1 MTLFFAAPSTYCY
14 LPPHNQHF
22 FYMRFLLLITFCS
35 MSLGMAQIRP
45 TPANEV
51 ALALKAKA
59 ALAEQSILK
68 NIPLKNIGPTIMSG
82 RVADLEVNPEDATEF
97 YVGYAAGGVWHT
109 TNNGTTFTPIMDNAP
124 SINVGDIGVHWP
136 SRTIW
141 VGTGENISSRS
152 SYAGIGMLK
161 TTDNGKTWEHM
172 GLADAHHFGRIL
184 VHPTNPNEVVVGV
197 TGHLYSPNEER
208 GMYKTTD
215 GGKTWKKTLFINNTT
230 GIIDVAHAPNN
241 FSVQYAAAWQKDRK
255 AWDFIGNGNA
265 SGIYKSTD
273 GGSSWNKIAGAESG
287 FPTGEGVGR
296 IGFAVYDENTVY
308 AVHDNQY
315 RRPKSESKTNETDG
329 LTARDFTNMTVSEF
343 QELKNETL
351 SSFLKANRFPKK
363 YTAERLKD
371 MITKKEVQPK
381 DVARFLGLEDN
392 AASPKTPVIGAE
404 VYRSDDGGK
413 TWTKQNEGYIDNL
426 FYSYG
431 YVFAQVRVNATN
443 KDKIYLLGVPIIKS
457 SDGGRTYTSIQ
468 KENVH
473 VDHHSL
479 WVNPKRP
486 GHLINGNDGGLNMS
500 YDDGDSWTKQNSES
514 LGTFFAVNI
523 DHQEPYHVYGGL
535 QDNGVWMGPHDAPV
549 DVEWQQTGHHPW
561 KEIAGGDGMQIQI
574 DRRNPNIVYTG
585 SQFGYYSR
593 LDLEK
598 ETRTFIKPVHS
609 LGEDPYRFNWESPI
623 LLSSHNQDILYFG
636 TNKFMRSMDQGDTW
650 QAISPDLTSGG
661 KTGNVPYG
669 TITTITESP
678 FEFGLLYAGTDD
690 GHIQR
695 SKDGGTTWQK
705 IGQNIPIA
713 FMDTDTSKKNALWV
727 AHVVASQHKKE
738 RVYVALSGYR
748 YDDFTTYLYKSEDY
762 GSSWQAISAN
772 MPHSPVNVIIEAPE
786 NENVLFVGTDNG
798 LYASVDQGGSW
809 NTFQNGMPN
818 VAVHDLVIQPEAK
831 ELIVASHGR
840 GIYKADIGAVQQ
852 LTADIMAK
860 ALHLFELK
868 NIKHSSTWGN
878 ARSAW
883 RKANTPGLDLVF
895 YSKEAT
901 TVEAHVYSVDGIG
914 LSTVQVNADKGLNVL
929 SYDVAFSEKGKNAY
943 LKKHKTEL
951 DTASDG
957 KTYLPKGNYTMELRT
972 ETGAER
978 TNFIIE

>member
-1 MTLFFAAPSTYCY
+1 
-14 LPPHNQHF
+14 
-22 FYMRFLLLITFCS
+22 MRLFLLFTFCS
-35 MSLGMAQIRP
+35 FGLGMAQIQP
-45 TPANEV
+45 TPADEV

-82 RVADLEVNPEDATEF
+82 RVADLEVNPDDATEF

-109 TNNGTTFTPIMDNAP
+109 TNNGTTFAPIMDNAP
-124 SINVGDIGVHWP
+124 SINVGDIGIHWP

-161 TTDNGKTWEHM
+161 TTDNGKTWEQV

-197 TGHLYSPNEER
+197 TGHLYSPNKER

-215 GGKTWKKTLFINNTT
+215 GGKTWQQTLYINATT
-230 GIIDVAHAPNN
+230 GIIDVAHAPDN
-241 FSVQYAAAWQKDRK
+241 FSIQYAAAWQKDRK

-265 SGIYKSTD
+265 SGMYKSTD

-315 RRPKSESKTNETDG
+315 RRPKSDSKTNETDG
-329 LTARDFTNMTVSEF
+329 LTARDFTTMTATEF
-343 QELKNETL
+343 QNLKNEAL
-351 SSFLKANRFPKK
+351 ESFLKANRFPKN
-363 YTAERLKD
+363 YTAQGLKE
-371 MITKKEVQPK
+371 MIAKKEVQPK
-381 DVARFLGLEDN
+381 DMARYLGE
-392 AASPKTPVIGAE
+392 AATEAPETPVIGAE
-404 VYRSDDGGK
+404 VYRSDDGGQ

-431 YVFAQVRVNATN
+431 YVFAQVRVDATN

-457 SDGGRTYTSIQ
+457 SDGGKTYTSIQ

-479 WVNPKRP
+479 WINPKRP

-500 YDDGDSWTKQNSES
+500 YDDGESWTKQNSES

-535 QDNGVWMGPHDAPV
+535 QDNGVWMGPHNAPV

-585 SQFGYYSR
+585 SQFGYYAR
-593 LDLEK
+593 LDLA
-598 ETRTFIKPVHS
+598 TGSQTSIKPVHP
-609 LGEDPYRFNWESPI
+609 LGETPYRFNWESPI
-623 LLSSHNQDILYFG
+623 LLSAHNQDILYFG
-636 TNKFMRSMDQGDTW
+636 TNKLMRSMDQGDTW
-650 QAISPDLTSGG
+650 QAISPDLTMGG
-661 KTGNVPYG
+661 KPGNVPYG
-669 TITTITESP
+669 TLTTLSESP
-678 FEFGLLYAGTDD
+678 FQFGLLYAGTDD
-690 GHIQR
+690 GQVQH
-695 SKDGGTTWQK
+695 SKDGGITWQE
-705 IGQNIPIA
+705 IGQKIPPSPNNNKPLKQA
-713 FMDTDTSKKNALWV
+713 GQALWV

-762 GSSWQAISAN
+762 GASWESISAN
-772 MPHSPVNVIIEAPE
+772 IPHSPVNVVIEAPE

-798 LYASVDQGGSW
+798 LYASLDLGSSW
-809 NTFQNGMPN
+809 NTLQNGMPN
-818 VAVHDLVIQPEAK
+818 VAVHDLVIQPEAQH
-831 ELIVASHGR
+831 LIVATHGR
-840 GIYKADIGAVQQ
+840 GIYKADIGALTQ
-852 LTADIMAK
+852 LTPSTMAK
-860 ALHLFELK
+860 TLHLFELSD
-868 NIKHSSTWGN
+868 IKHASNWGN
-878 ARSAW
+878 ARSTW
-883 RKANTPGLDLVF
+883 QKPNTPGLDILF
-895 YSKEAT
+895 FSGAAMPMEAQIYA
-901 TVEAHVYSVDGIG
+901 EDGIMVSATA
-914 LSTVQVNADKGLNVL
+914 LTADKGLNVL
-929 SYDVAFSEKGKNAY
+929 SYDVAFSEKGKTAY
-943 LKKHKTEL
+943 LKKHKMEL
-951 DTASDG
+951 PAAQDG
-957 KTYLPKGNYTMELRT
+957 KTYLPKGTYTLELKT
-972 ETGAER
+972 DKTSER
-978 TNFIIE
+978 SNFTIE